1 MSIAPT
7 APITPPAQAQAP
19 AAAKSD
25 DGWDFSFKNLLD
37 IINPLQ
43 HIPVISTIYQNLTG
57 DRPALPEKLAGD
69 TLYGGVV
76 GFLSSIADTA
86 YEALTGKDFGDSV
99 LAFFTGGDKSTAS
112 VAAKKSVS
120 SAGIAALNAPVTP
133 AANNEVAARASLAY
147 GKSIDMT
154 NRLANAY

>member
-7 APITPPAQAQAP
+7 APVTPPAQAQVP
-19 AAAKSD
+19 PSAKSD

-37 IINPLQ
+37 VINPLQ
-43 HIPVISTIYQNLTG
+43 HIPVISTIYRKLTG
-57 DRPALPEKLAGD
+57 DIPATPEKIAGD

-99 LAFFTGGDKSTAS
+99 LAFFTGGDKSAAS
-112 VAAKKSVS
+112 VAAKTSATSASV
-120 SAGIAALNAPVTP
+120 AAMSGPLTP
-133 AANNEVAARASLAY
+133 AANSDTALRATIAY

>member
-43 HIPVISTIYQNLTG
+43 HIPVISTIYRKLTG
-57 DRPALPEKLAGD
+57 DIPATPEKIAGD

-112 VAAKKSVS
+112 VAANKPIS
-120 SAGIAALNAPVTP
+120 SASIATLSGPVTP
-133 AANNEVAARASLAY
+133 AANSDIALRATIAY

>member
-7 APITPPAQAQAP
+7 APVTPPAQAQVAP
-19 AAAKSD
+19 PAKSD

-37 IINPLQ
+37 VINPLQ
-43 HIPVISTIYQNLTG
+43 HIPVISTIYRKLTG
-57 DRPALPEKLAGD
+57 DIPALPEKIAGD

-99 LAFFTGGDKSTAS
+99 LALFTGGDKSAASVATNKPVSSAS
-112 VAAKKSVS
+112 VAALSGP
-120 SAGIAALNAPVTP
+120 ATP
-133 AANNEVAARASLAY
+133 AANSDIALRATLAY

>member
-37 IINPLQ
+37 IVNPLQ
-43 HIPVISTIYQNLTG
+43 HIPVISTIYRKLTG
-57 DRPALPEKLAGD
+57 DIPATPEKIAGD

-76 GFLSSIADTA
+76 GFLTSIADTA

-99 LAFFTGGDKSTAS
+99 LAFFTGGDKSSASVAAGKSISTAS
-112 VAAKKSVS
+112 VAV
-120 SAGIAALNAPVTP
+120 LNAPVRP
-133 AANNEVAARASLAY
+133 AANSEIALRATLAY

-154 NRLANAY
+154 KRLASAY